1 MLTTASIKEMVI
13 SGLLPV
19 IVVVVVVVSI
29 LVGLLLGPKA
39 LGGLLM
45 DTIVTGL
52 FVEFPCAPGVV
63 PGTTPK
69 STSKM
74 VTTIAVAAMPTM
86 RLQRETPWG
95 ARTKT
100 PLGQPSTH

>member
-1 MLTTASIKEMVI
+1 
-13 SGLLPV
+13 V
-19 IVVVVVVVSI
+19 IVIVIVIVSI

-52 FVEFPCAPGVV
+52 FVEFPCAPGVL

-74 VTTIAVAAMPTM
+74 VTTIAVAAMPTK
-86 RLQRETPWG
+86 RL
-95 ARTKT
+95 
-100 PLGQPSTH
+100 